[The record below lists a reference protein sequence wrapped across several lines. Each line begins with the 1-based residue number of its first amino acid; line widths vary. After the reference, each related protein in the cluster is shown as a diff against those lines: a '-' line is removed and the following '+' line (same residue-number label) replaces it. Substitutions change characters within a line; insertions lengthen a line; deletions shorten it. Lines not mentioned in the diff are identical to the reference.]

1 MGNREGWGIDRG
13 GRPEKID
20 DSELDLDLSG
30 LKSEPRHP
38 KPHLPIEPFPKLV
51 EVRDLSCSGCGRLC
65 RYESSSSEVE
75 GPGSRVQGPVRE
87 FLRAHPDI
95 WLSFVVDPR
104 TDTLDVVAACS
115 EACVQRVLR
124 K

>member
-1 MGNREGWGIDRG
+1 MP
-13 GRPEKID
+13 RPANIG

-38 KPHLPIEPFPKLV
+38 KPHLPIEPFAKLA
-51 EVRDLSCSGCGRLC
+51 EVRALSCLGCRRIC
-65 RYESSSSEVE
+65 RYESSSS
-75 GPGSRVQGPVRE
+75 GPGSLE
-87 FLRAHPDI
+87 FLRAHPDV

-104 TDTLDVVAACS
+104 TDTLEVVAVCS
-115 EACVQRVLR
+115 EACTQRVLR